1 MNFMASKDIAD
12 IAAKSEVAA
21 TATGIKQRAPVSD
34 ARAGAE
40 KYDNRVITIAFAGN
54 PNSGKT
60 TLYNDYTGAHFKTAN
75 WPGVTYEV
83 KEATVQYKGRTL
95 RLVDLPGAYALI
107 PGSPE
112 EAEAV
117 RFLTGVRS
125 DAENAGVG
133 GTNFSGGALGAD
145 VIINVTDSCALER
158 SLFFTTQLIGA
169 GTPVVVALNMADLAE
184 KNGISV
190 DTQRLSRMLG
200 APAVS
205 VSAARRTGLSELL
218 DTAIAEAEKARGDG
232 DRNRSI
238 AGKNQKPPVPQGAT
252 EEMRY
257 AFISSV
263 ISACVTGCAPA
274 TGSLRRAVASDRAD
288 AVLTHTVAGPLIFL
302 AIMAVIFYITFSAG
316 NAIAGLIG
324 RVLGALSVYIGG
336 VLSDAG
342 AADWA
347 ISLVIDGIIAG
358 VGGVLMFLP
367 NILLLFLLLAL
378 LEDSGYMAR
387 AAYLADGVMV
397 RLGLTG
403 KAFIPIILGLG
414 CSVPAIMATRI
425 LEGRQQRLRAILMIP
440 FVACGSRLPVFILI
454 SALFFGRYAWFVTFG
469 AFCAGILAAVI
480 VAFIGSRLDDEK
492 DRPGPM
498 IIELPDYK
506 LPSARTVFI
515 SVYEK
520 LREYLV
526 RAGTVIFLSAAGLW
540 VFLHIGTDGYSPDM
554 SRSFGAAFCRA
565 AELFLAPAGLG
576 FWQIAAALI
585 AGIAAKEAVVSA
597 MCVIY
602 GVNGLHTIAG
612 MYALREAMTAT
623 GFGVANA
630 LAFLAFTALYV
641 PCIASLAVIKSETGG
656 WRRVMFALFIHFLTA
671 YTVSS
676 LVYTIA
682 LVFM

>member
-1 MNFMASKDIAD
+1 MIAKEMSAGSG
-12 IAAKSEVAA
+12 AAAA
-21 TATGIKQRAPVSD
+21 AVQKKHHTLVPDTRG
-34 ARAGAE
+34 GAE
-40 KYDNRVITIAFAGN
+40 KNDNKVITIAFAGN

-83 KEATVQYKGRTL
+83 KEATVRYKGRTL
-95 RLVDLPGAYALI
+95 RLVDLPGAYALY

-112 EAEAV
+112 EAEAL
-117 RFLTGVRS
+117 RFLTGTLS
-125 DAENAGVG
+125 DAENAGAG
-133 GTNFSGGALGAD
+133 DTGFSGGAIGAD

-190 DTQRLSRMLG
+190 DAQRLSRMLG

-205 VSAARRTGLSELL
+205 VSAARRTGLDELL
-218 DTAIAEAEKARGDG
+218 DAAIAEAEKASSDG
-232 DRNRSI
+232 GGNKHNLR
-238 AGKNQKPPVPQGAT
+238 KNQKPPVPHGAS
-252 EEMRY
+252 EVMRY
-257 AFISSV
+257 AFISDV
-263 ISACVTGCAPA
+263 VSACVTGCVPA
-274 TGSLRRAVASDRAD
+274 EGSLRRAVASDRAD
-288 AVLTHTVAGPLIFL
+288 AVLTHTTAGPIIFL
-302 AIMAVIFYITFSAG
+302 AVMAIIFYITFSAG
-316 NAIAGLIG
+316 NAIAEFIGGL
-324 RVLGALSVYIGG
+324 LGAVSVYIGG

-342 AADWA
+342 AAEWV

-367 NILLLFLLLAL
+367 NILLLFFLLAL

-425 LEGRQQRLRAILMIP
+425 LDGRQQRLRTILMIP

-454 SALFFGRYAWFVTFG
+454 SALFFGRYAWLVTFG
-469 AFCAGILAAVI
+469 AFCAGIIAAVI
-480 VAFIGSRLDDEK
+480 IAFIGARLDDDK
-492 DRPGPM
+492 NSPGPM

-540 VFLHIGTDGYSPDM
+540 MFLHIGAGGYSEDM
-554 SRSFGAAFCRA
+554 SGSFGAALCRA
-565 AELFLAPAGLG
+565 AEPFLAPAGLG

-612 MYALREAMTAT
+612 MYALREAMMAT

-641 PCIASLAVIKSETGG
+641 PCIASLAVVKSETGG
-656 WRRVMFALFIHFLTA
+656 WRRVMFAIFVHFLTA

-682 LVFM
+682 LILV

>member
-1 MNFMASKDIAD
+1 MTAKDIVAKSGVAVT
-12 IAAKSEVAA
+12 AAK
-21 TATGIKQRAPVSD
+21 IKQHTLVSD
-34 ARAGAE
+34 TRGGT
-40 KYDNRVITIAFAGN
+40 KKNDSKVITIAFAGN

-83 KEATVQYKGRTL
+83 KEATVHYKGRTL
-95 RLVDLPGAYALI
+95 RLVDLPGAYALY

-112 EAEAV
+112 EVEAL

-125 DAENAGVG
+125 DAENAGEG
-133 GTNFSGGALGAD
+133 STDFSGGAIGAD
-145 VIINVTDSCALER
+145 VIINVTDSCTLER

-169 GTPVVVALNMADLAE
+169 GTPVVVALNMADLAK
-184 KNGISV
+184 KNGIFIN
-190 DTQRLSRMLG
+190 TQRLSRMLG

-205 VSAARRTGLSELL
+205 VSAARRTGLDELL
-218 DTAIAEAEKARGDG
+218 NAAITEAEKARIDG
-232 DRNRSI
+232 SGNRSSTY
-238 AGKNQKPPVPQGAT
+238 KNQKPPVPQGAS
-252 EEMRY
+252 EVMRY
-257 AFISSV
+257 AFISDV
-263 ISACVTGCAPA
+263 ISACVTECAPA
-274 TGSLRRAVASDRAD
+274 RGSLRRAAASDRAD
-288 AVLTHTVAGPLIFL
+288 AVLTHTVAGPIIFL

-316 NAIAGLIG
+316 NAIAEFIG
-324 RVLGALSVYIGG
+324 RLLDAISVYIAG

-342 AADWA
+342 AADWVL
-347 ISLVIDGIIAG
+347 SLVIDGVIAG

-397 RLGLTG
+397 HLGLTG

-425 LEGRQQRLRAILMIP
+425 LDGKQQRLRTILMIP

-454 SALFFGRYAWFVTFG
+454 SALFFGRYAWLVTFG
-469 AFCAGILAAVI
+469 AFCSGILAAVI
-480 VAFIGSRLDDEK
+480 VAFIGSRLDVEK
-492 DRPGPM
+492 SRPGPM

-540 VFLHIGTDGYSPDM
+540 IFLHIGAEGYSPDM
-554 SRSFGAAFCRA
+554 SGSFGAAFCRA
-565 AELFLAPAGLG
+565 AEPFLAPAGLG
-576 FWQIAAALI
+576 SWQIAAALI

-602 GVNGLHTIAG
+602 GVSGLHTISG

-623 GFGVANA
+623 GFGAANA

-656 WRRVMFALFIHFLTA
+656 WRRVMFAIFVHFITA

-682 LVFM
+682 LIFM